1 MLLPRG
7 NPLEL
12 LRLGY
17 ELQLPANMGNVTY
30 YGRGP
35 EENYADR
42 KSGMPLG
49 VYKTTARDSFF
60 PYGRPQDCGN
70 HEDTRWVAVTDDKGQ
85 GLLFGSVGAPF
96 AFSALPYTTT
106 DLILANHPVELP
118 KTTDKTVLSSPP
130 PRAAW
135 GAPPAAP
142 AP

>member
-1 MLLPRG
+1 MEWTIYADGTVVCQSVLLPRG

-17 ELQLPANMGNVTY
+17 ELQLPANMDNVAY

-49 VYKTTARDSFF
+49 VYKTTAWDSFF

-70 HEDTRWVAVTDDKGQ
+70 HEDTRWVAGRQ
-85 GLLFGSVGAPF
+85 GERPAFRFRGRTVRFLRPSVYHHGFDPG
-96 AFSALPYTTT
+96 
-106 DLILANHPVELP
+106 
-118 KTTDKTVLSSPP
+118 KP
-130 PRAAW
+130 PRGTAEDD
-135 GAPPAAP
+135 G
-142 AP
+142 